1 MEVIMASKIV
11 DDVGEYIGYQQD
23 TIDAYKPDLMMV
35 SNGALLMLSQI
46 LGTKVI
52 GRINTGDETW
62 DSVLDGVDS
71 LLIPDCK
78 LYICARARA
87 MFDPPQNSVV
97 SQSLNSLI
105 DEVGYRLSISSGGD
119 DG

>member
-1 MEVIMASKIV
+1 MANKIV

-23 TIDAYKPDLMMV
+23 TIDAYKPDLIMV
-35 SNGALLMLSQI
+35 SNGALLVLSQI
-46 LGTKVI
+46 LGVKTI

-62 DSVLDGVDS
+62 DDVLVGVDS
-71 LLIPDCK
+71 SIIPDCR
-78 LYICARARA
+78 LYICSRARA

-105 DEVGYRLSISSGGD
+105 DEIGYRLSIANGGD
-119 DG
+119 NG

>member
-1 MEVIMASKIV
+1 MASKII

-46 LGTKVI
+46 LGTKAI

-62 DSVLDGVDS
+62 DNVLNGIGS
-71 LLIPDCK
+71 SLIPDCK

-87 MFDPPQNSVV
+87 IFDPPQNSVV